1 MDSDPS
7 SVMETM
13 STPVASPNLW
23 FALKLLRYTYP
34 TLVFFYFFIA
44 LGITV
49 CYMQAEKSQVQDQY
63 VRRGLILCFIGSLTG
78 TYAAEIIVAIIKS
91 SVENWNPGQD
101 RVVYLIS
108 SILAFLVQIIALG
121 DTKFPTWYPYYG
133 TWFIGL
139 YVELCLVILPNV
151 FSPPPSSVFDYILIS
166 IQAIRIFNL
175 IALPLIYFYIRDSD
189 KAPETIDTERQ
200 SLLKKPSDP
209 SSSESSTL
217 NGNGY
222 GTTGEPAT
230 QDDED
235 AGDESDTASVASE
248 DSYLKD
254 QRKSKEAIAKRLKED
269 GNWWTYLKGF
279 SMFIPFVWPVHH
291 KMLQFRAVL
300 VAITLLASNALNL
313 LVPIQFGIM
322 VQSLINYTGGDHS
335 HNIWTPVLLYSLLRY
350 INGGSCLTVIRTW
363 LWNPL
368 EQYAYKTLS
377 LAAHSHIMNL
387 SSDFHD
393 SKSSSDLFQVVHG
406 GRSVADLMEMI
417 CFQVVPMIIDLVI
430 AFIYFGAFGPY
441 MFLVLVVTFVSYM
454 YATVKLISMRTNQR
468 RDYITFARK
477 EWTTGQESLDG
488 WTTANLFN
496 MVPYENERYSGVI
509 KEHIDSKW
517 AYEWFWYIASMAK
530 SLIMC
535 FGLTGVLCLGAYSV
549 VYEGQTVGKFTT
561 LLMFWGQIQ
570 EPLSFLASAYR
581 TISSSLIDA
590 ERLLELLK
598 TEPSIKEAPNA
609 KDLEITKCEIEFNDV
624 CFSYDERKPI
634 LKNVSFFAPGGK
646 TIAFVGETG
655 GGKSTML
662 KLMDR
667 FYDVK
672 SGSIKIDGQ
681 DIRDITMH
689 SLRSH
694 VGVVPQDPTLFN
706 DTVMNNI
713 RYARMDAT
721 DEEVYEACKAAAVH
735 DKIMKFADGYN
746 SKVGDRGVKLSGGEK
761 QRVAIARAILKQP
774 KIILLDEATS
784 AVDTETEQKIQEGF
798 NALCKG
804 RTTFIVAHR
813 LSTVMNAD
821 HIVVVMDG
829 QIVEQGSHD
838 KLFHSKGRYA
848 DLWAKQIFV
857 KPSDRKSRS
866 KSRSKSPGK
875 KVATLVNDLTAED
888 KTVTLAKAAKGIKDH
903 SHPQDDGK
911 GVDNGT
917 SSNGKSKDESKRKP
931 DELNHASLSSKVDSS
946 KLKITNLSKP
956 KFPASNLEVQIKQQ
970 HLGGIPRP
978 TPVHRPVTATQTATA
993 TARPAENNPRFTN
1006 SRPSSPQSKLFTTQS
1021 IEQTCKGHPPESP
1034 QRPPILSQPRSLF
1047 STGNL
1052 PVPIHAKNVLEHP
1065 DPWGEEQPCRVPSST
1080 HSILSSQSVLT
1091 SSDLKHEKVDN
1102 GCKADNGK
1110 LDSGKIEGNVQDKV
1124 ERLDKGLPK
1133 GLPRGGMFIQLPK
1146 HMSNGPVEERQRKP
1160 STAETPKNLT
1170 AASELTPLLAAK
1182 DSHIYTGPSF
1192 SSPRDIIKAQKKQL
1206 AKGRRKAGSS
1216 SHIISEPF
1224 NAVSPAPIIES
1235 SPTQSVTP
1243 VKVQTKEAIKEQRK
1257 RNKEERKAE
1266 SLRKKEGNVRRKAEK
1281 RSKKHGVGTLIAA
1294 GDEGDTSGY
1303 GTATTDF
1310 ATSEM
1315 NTKNVDINESEIVG
1329 FDGFVDGIVESHTNV
1344 PDLVQDEATN
1354 DITIPTTAKLT
1365 ADALYHQRNRRIHSK
1380 SEPRGNSVS
1389 LELDGAGTGSQDTIV
1404 TMRNGDGESE
1414 NGTNSLIGN
1423 PSVRGDG
1430 VAIGTP
1436 RPGERKGLLNHF
1448 AQEKRRVS
1456 APAREGMSYEGRE
1469 GREGVKRRERIP
1481 TPMAMVG
1488 GLIGP
1493 GLGGLGVGVPVMPE
1507 RERGPPVSLERSMR
1521 LGLDGGGDGDLNMN
1535 LNLQG
1540 QGHADNFVGGGR
1552 RMYLGGGLMR
1562 GKKRQWKIRSRAVE
1576 SAWKGEGGESAGG
1589 RGTGTGS
1596 GNLNTGLRM
1605 GMNGTGSFEG
1615 SERVREGSAG
1625 LGEKDGDGDGE
1636 VGEKGKGKGKGG
1648 VRFADDV

>member
-1 MDSDPS
+1 M
-7 SVMETM
+7 
-13 STPVASPNLW
+13 
-23 FALKLLRYTYP
+23 
-34 TLVFFYFFIA
+34 
-44 LGITV
+44 
-49 CYMQAEKSQVQDQY
+49 
-63 VRRGLILCFIGSLTG
+63 CFIGGLTG
-78 TYAAEIIVAIIKS
+78 TYAVEIIVAIIKS

-108 SILAFLVQIIALG
+108 STLVFLVEIIALG

-133 TWFIGL
+133 TWVIGL
-139 YVELCLVILPNV
+139 CVEICLIILPNV
-151 FSPPPSSVFDYILIS
+151 FSPPPNSAFDYILIT
-166 IQAIRIFNL
+166 IQAMRIFNL
-175 IALPLIYFYIRDSD
+175 IALPVIYLYIRNTDIV
-189 KAPETIDTERQ
+189 PETIDAERQ

-222 GTTGEPAT
+222 GTTGESTT
-230 QDDED
+230 QDHED
-235 AGDESDTASVASE
+235 VGDESDTASIASE

-279 SMFIPFVWPVHH
+279 SMFIPFVWPVNH
-291 KMLQFRAVL
+291 KMLQLRAVL

-598 TEPSIKEAPNA
+598 TEPSIKEAPDA

-681 DIRDITMH
+681 DIRDIKMH

-713 RYARMDAT
+713 RYARLDAT

-866 KSRSKSPGK
+866 KSRSKSPAK
-875 KVATLVNDLTAED
+875 KDAALLNDLATED
-888 KTVTLAKAAKGIKDH
+888 KTVNLATAAKDHDH
-903 SHPQDDGK
+903 SQDDGM
-911 GVDNGT
+911 GDDNDK
-917 SSNGKSKDESKRKP
+917 SSSVKSKD
-931 DELNHASLSSKVDSS
+931 V
-946 KLKITNLSKP
+946 
-956 KFPASNLEVQIKQQ
+956 
-970 HLGGIPRP
+970 
-978 TPVHRPVTATQTATA
+978 
-993 TARPAENNPRFTN
+993 
-1006 SRPSSPQSKLFTTQS
+1006 
-1021 IEQTCKGHPPESP
+1021 
-1034 QRPPILSQPRSLF
+1034 
-1047 STGNL
+1047 
-1052 PVPIHAKNVLEHP
+1052 
-1065 DPWGEEQPCRVPSST
+1065 
-1080 HSILSSQSVLT
+1080 
-1091 SSDLKHEKVDN
+1091 SD
-1102 GCKADNGK
+1102 
-1110 LDSGKIEGNVQDKV
+1110 
-1124 ERLDKGLPK
+1124 
-1133 GLPRGGMFIQLPK
+1133 
-1146 HMSNGPVEERQRKP
+1146 
-1160 STAETPKNLT
+1160 
-1170 AASELTPLLAAK
+1170 
-1182 DSHIYTGPSF
+1182 
-1192 SSPRDIIKAQKKQL
+1192 
-1206 AKGRRKAGSS
+1206 GSS
-1216 SHIISEPF
+1216 
-1224 NAVSPAPIIES
+1224 
-1235 SPTQSVTP
+1235 
-1243 VKVQTKEAIKEQRK
+1243 
-1257 RNKEERKAE
+1257 
-1266 SLRKKEGNVRRKAEK
+1266 
-1281 RSKKHGVGTLIAA
+1281 
-1294 GDEGDTSGY
+1294 
-1303 GTATTDF
+1303 
-1310 ATSEM
+1310 
-1315 NTKNVDINESEIVG
+1315 
-1329 FDGFVDGIVESHTNV
+1329 
-1344 PDLVQDEATN
+1344 
-1354 DITIPTTAKLT
+1354 
-1365 ADALYHQRNRRIHSK
+1365 
-1380 SEPRGNSVS
+1380 
-1389 LELDGAGTGSQDTIV
+1389 
-1404 TMRNGDGESE
+1404 
-1414 NGTNSLIGN
+1414 
-1423 PSVRGDG
+1423 
-1430 VAIGTP
+1430 
-1436 RPGERKGLLNHF
+1436 
-1448 AQEKRRVS
+1448 
-1456 APAREGMSYEGRE
+1456 
-1469 GREGVKRRERIP
+1469 
-1481 TPMAMVG
+1481 
-1488 GLIGP
+1488 
-1493 GLGGLGVGVPVMPE
+1493 
-1507 RERGPPVSLERSMR
+1507 
-1521 LGLDGGGDGDLNMN
+1521 
-1535 LNLQG
+1535 
-1540 QGHADNFVGGGR
+1540 
-1552 RMYLGGGLMR
+1552 
-1562 GKKRQWKIRSRAVE
+1562 
-1576 SAWKGEGGESAGG
+1576 
-1589 RGTGTGS
+1589 
-1596 GNLNTGLRM
+1596 
-1605 GMNGTGSFEG
+1605 
-1615 SERVREGSAG
+1615 
-1625 LGEKDGDGDGE
+1625 
-1636 VGEKGKGKGKGG
+1636 
-1648 VRFADDV
+1648 